1 MGGTGVSVPPPVPT
15 KPSFRYNDAMFPP
28 LPLEPARTHAL
39 DVLKELDS
47 GQTPF
52 SPQDNLMFG
61 VLVCREPDSQRQVVL
76 RAFSGQFRG
85 GWLVEGWVPPL
96 LDVTAYDGQVQR
108 DDGEIQ
114 SLTGEIKALEG
125 RLCAMAA
132 EASLPAAE
140 VSALESRLQSL
151 RIRRRRLSHQS
162 LSAISSLYRFPCADG
177 IARGFADFYPGFQEG
192 RLPPTGTGDCCA
204 PKLLGEAFRRGLV
217 PVSLA
222 EFFYGDRNQNCCC
235 QAGTEGRRHRE
246 FYPPCDEKCGLVLP
260 TMLGLEILYRDDSI
274 VVVNKPAGLL
284 SVPGRGTENQDCVVA
299 RLKRLFPQCIHQPSV
314 HRLDQDTSGL
324 LVLALTQ
331 DAHRHLSRQFMEG
344 TVYKEYEALLR
355 GRVVSSGWNH
365 LELPFRLDVD
375 NRPRQMYDE
384 THGKVGITHWK
395 VLSHHRC
402 GAAVCRDK
410 VLTRI
415 LFVPRTGRTHQLR
428 LHAMHQKG
436 IGIPIQGDRLYG
448 QRLEGERLML
458 HATRLRFI
466 HPEKNEPVECIS
478 PAPF

>member
-1 MGGTGVSVPPPVPT
+1 
-15 KPSFRYNDAMFPP
+15 MFPP

-39 DVLKELDS
+39 ALMEELDS

-61 VLVCREPDSQRQVVL
+61 VLVCREPESRRQVVL

-96 LDVTAYDGQVQR
+96 MDVAAYQQQVAR

-114 SLTGEIKALEG
+114 AMTAGIAGLEREIAAATAAG
-125 RLCAMAA
+125 RDV
-132 EASLPAAE
+132 ASLEA
-140 VSALESRLQSL
+140 RLGQL
-151 RIRRRRLSHQS
+151 RRRRRDRSHQS
-162 LSAISSLYRFPCADG
+162 LAAIYGLYRFPCADG
-177 IARGFADFYPGFQEG
+177 STRAFADFYPGFQEG

-204 PKLLGEAFRRGLV
+204 PKLLGEAFRRGLE

-222 EFFYGDRNQNCCC
+222 EFFYGDRSQSCCC
-235 QAGTEGRRHRE
+235 QVGAEGRRHKE
-246 FYPPCDEKCGLVLP
+246 FYPPCDHKCGLVLP
-260 TMLGLEILYRDDSI
+260 AMLGLEILYRDDWV

-284 SVPGRGTENQDCVVA
+284 SVPGRGPENQDCVVA
-299 RLKRLFPQCIHQPSV
+299 RLKRLFPQCIGQPSV

-344 TVYKEYEALLR
+344 SVYKEYEALLR
-355 GRVVSSGWNH
+355 GRVVASGWRH
-365 LELPFRLDVD
+365 LELPFRLDPD
-375 NRPRQMYDE
+375 NRPRQIYDPVE
-384 THGKVGITHWK
+384 GKVGVTDWRI
-395 VLSHHRC
+395 LSYHRC
-402 GAAVCRDK
+402 SQQVCRDR

-428 LHAMHQKG
+428 LHAMHQRG

-448 QRLEGERLML
+448 RRLEGERLML

-466 HPEKNEPVECIS
+466 HPEKNEPVEFIS

>member
-1 MGGTGVSVPPPVPT
+1 
-15 KPSFRYNDAMFPP
+15 
-28 LPLEPARTHAL
+28 
-39 DVLKELDS
+39 
-47 GQTPF
+47 
-52 SPQDNLMFG
+52 MFG
-61 VLVCREPDSQRQVVL
+61 VLVCREPLARRQVVL

-96 LDVTAYDGQVQR
+96 MDVAAYQQQVAR

-114 SLTGEIKALEG
+114 AMTAGIADLEREIAAATAAG
-125 RLCAMAA
+125 RDV
-132 EASLPAAE
+132 ASLEA
-140 VSALESRLQSL
+140 RLGQL
-151 RIRRRRLSHQS
+151 RRRRRDRSHQS
-162 LSAISSLYRFPCADG
+162 LAAIYGLYRFPCADG
-177 IARGFADFYPGFQEG
+177 SIRAFAEFYPGFQEG

-204 PKLLGEAFRRGLV
+204 PKLLGEAFRRGLE

-222 EFFYGDRNQNCCC
+222 EFFYGDRSQSCRF
-235 QAGTEGRRHRE
+235 QEGAEGRRHRE

-260 TMLGLEILYRDDSI
+260 AMLGLEILYRDDWV

-284 SVPGRGTENQDCVVA
+284 SVPGRGPENQDCVVA
-299 RLKRLFPQCIHQPSV
+299 RLKRLFPQCIGQPSV

-344 TVYKEYEALLR
+344 SVYKEYEALLR
-355 GRVVSSGWNH
+355 GRVVASGWQH
-365 LELPFRLDVD
+365 LELPFRLDPD
-375 NRPRQMYDE
+375 NRPRQVYDPAE
-384 THGKVGITHWK
+384 GKVGVTDWRI
-395 VLSHHRC
+395 LSYHRC
-402 GAAVCRDK
+402 SQQVCRDR

-428 LHAMHQKG
+428 LHAMHQRG

-448 QRLEGERLML
+448 RRLEGERLML

-466 HPEKNEPVECIS
+466 HPEKNEPVEFIS

>member
-1 MGGTGVSVPPPVPT
+1 
-15 KPSFRYNDAMFPP
+15 MFGI
-28 LPLEPARTHAL
+28 LVCL
-39 DVLKELDS
+39 DLQQGEEVVLK
-47 GQTPF
+47 
-52 SPQDNLMFG
+52 
-61 VLVCREPDSQRQVVL
+61 
-76 RAFSGQFRG
+76 AFSGQFWG
-85 GWLVEGWVPPL
+85 GWLMEGWVPPL
-96 LDVTAYDGQVQR
+96 LDVAAYDAQVQR
-108 DDGEIQ
+108 DDRKIQ
-114 SLTGEIKALEG
+114 SLTGKIQALEV
-125 RLCAMAA
+125 RLCAMATD
-132 EASLPAAE
+132 ASFPAAE
-140 VSALESRLQSL
+140 VSALESRLKSL
-151 RIRRRRLSHQS
+151 RNRRRRLSQES
-162 LSAISSLYRFPCADG
+162 LSAIYKLYRFPCADG
-177 IARGFADFYPGFQEG
+177 VARGFADFYPGFAQG
-192 RLPPTGTGDCCA
+192 QLPPTGTGDCCA
-204 PKLLGEAFRRGLV
+204 PKLLGRAFASGLV

-222 EFFYGDRNQNCCC
+222 EFFL
-235 QAGTEGRRHRE
+235 AGKNPSVGRRHRE

-284 SVPGRGTENQDCVVA
+284 SVPGRGPENQDCVVA
-299 RLKRLFPQCIHQPSV
+299 RLKGLFPRCIDQPSV

-344 TVYKEYEALLR
+344 SVYKEYQALLR
-355 GRVVSSGWNH
+355 GRVVATGWNR

-375 NRPRQMYDE
+375 NRPRQIYDE

-395 VLSHHRC
+395 VLSYHRC

-436 IGIPIQGDRLYG
+436 IGVAIQGDRLYG

-466 HPEKNEPVECIS
+466 HPEKNEPVEFIS
-478 PAPF
+478 SAPF

>member
-1 MGGTGVSVPPPVPT
+1 
-15 KPSFRYNDAMFPP
+15 MFPP

-39 DVLKELDS
+39 ALMEELDS

-61 VLVCREPDSQRQVVL
+61 VLVCREPESRRQVVL

-96 LDVTAYDGQVQR
+96 MDVAAYQQQVAR

-114 SLTGEIKALEG
+114 AMTAGIAGLEREIAAATAAG
-125 RLCAMAA
+125 RDV
-132 EASLPAAE
+132 ASLEA
-140 VSALESRLQSL
+140 RLGQL
-151 RIRRRRLSHQS
+151 RRRRRDRSHQS
-162 LSAISSLYRFPCADG
+162 LAAIYGLYRFPCADG
-177 IARGFADFYPGFQEG
+177 SIRAFAEFYPGFQEG

-204 PKLLGEAFRRGLV
+204 PKLLGEAFRRGLE

-222 EFFYGDRNQNCCC
+222 EFFYGDRSQSCRF
-235 QAGTEGRRHRE
+235 QEGAEGRRHRE

-260 TMLGLEILYRDDSI
+260 AMLGLEILYRDDWV

-284 SVPGRGTENQDCVVA
+284 SVPGRGPENQDCVVA
-299 RLKRLFPQCIHQPSV
+299 RLKRLFPQCIGQPSV

-344 TVYKEYEALLR
+344 SVYKEYEALLR
-355 GRVVSSGWNH
+355 GRVVASGWRH
-365 LELPFRLDVD
+365 LELPFRLDPD
-375 NRPRQMYDE
+375 NRPRQIYDPAE
-384 THGKVGITHWK
+384 GKVGVTDWRI
-395 VLSHHRC
+395 LSYHRC
-402 GAAVCRDK
+402 SQQVCRDR

-428 LHAMHQKG
+428 LHAMHQRG

-448 QRLEGERLML
+448 RRLEGERLML